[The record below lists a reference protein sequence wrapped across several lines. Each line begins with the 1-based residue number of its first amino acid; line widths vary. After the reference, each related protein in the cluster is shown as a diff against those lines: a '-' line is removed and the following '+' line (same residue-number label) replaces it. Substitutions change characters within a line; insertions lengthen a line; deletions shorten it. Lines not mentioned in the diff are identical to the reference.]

1 MPKGMKLRERSADKR
16 VLSLRSKRIVDTDNV
31 ISWITGEKRPGQ
43 RAAPTDNNTNT
54 SWLISFAFGEPTNS
68 PFERRVRG
76 ALAFGDAVQAARFKS
91 PRSIRMT
98 KPMER
103 E

>member
-1 MPKGMKLRERSADKR
+1 MPNGMKLRKRSADKYAP
-16 VLSLRSKRIVDTDNV
+16 SLRSKRIVDIDNV

-54 SWLISFAFGEPTNS
+54 SWLISFTSGEPTNS

-91 PRSIRMT
+91 PRPIRMT
-98 KPMER
+98 EPTER